1 MRRILVIG
9 AAGIALALIALASP
23 DQPGAAAGAA
33 ARAAAELAPAAEAA
47 PVADHA
53 HAHPPIAAHPHADH
67 GSHPLTAEHAALYR
81 DVDLLDGAWT
91 AAREGDYDRAR
102 ALLAQHGAEYPRPED
117 DMREGLALLVDCMDG
132 ARADAVD
139 RAQHFYD
146 TRTHSMMR
154 RRIRRH
160 CLART
165 AHRPGSER

>member
-1 MRRILVIG
+1 MRRGLVIG

-33 ARAAAELAPAAEAA
+33 ANAADELAPAPEAA

-53 HAHPPIAAHPHADH
+53 HAHPQIAAHADH
-67 GSHPLTAEHAALYR
+67 GTHPLTAEHAALYR

-117 DMREGLALLVDCMDG
+117 DMREGLALLVDCMAG

-139 RAQHFYD
+139 RAQQFYD

-165 AHRPGSER
+165 AHHPGSER